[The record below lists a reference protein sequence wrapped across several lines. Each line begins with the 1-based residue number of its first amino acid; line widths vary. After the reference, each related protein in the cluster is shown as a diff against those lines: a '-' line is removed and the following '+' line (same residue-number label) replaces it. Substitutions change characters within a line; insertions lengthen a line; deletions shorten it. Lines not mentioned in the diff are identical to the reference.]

1 MWKSFWNLKALYSF
15 AHPRLRT
22 LHCLAKLLNDH
33 LPIYDTTHFFK
44 WEFADQNFK
53 NVLSRKVQF
62 DNCILRFHT
71 GDRTAILRGHR
82 SSHAKDQ
89 PFAKQRQNIYF
100 AVSCGP
106 CQLYWPDPK
115 GRNRDTLGL
124 QSSALL
130 TELVLLLCFRLST
143 SKREFSRRTPEI
155 L

>member
-1 MWKSFWNLKALYSF
+1 MKRLIFSNENLPIKILKSALYCSV
-15 AHPRLRT
+15 
-22 LHCLAKLLNDH
+22 
-33 LPIYDTTHFFK
+33 
-44 WEFADQNFK
+44 
-53 NVLSRKVQF
+53 NVLSTKVQL

-89 PFAKQRQNIYF
+89 PFAKQRQNFYF

-155 L
+155 YRRACFLPSWSKVHFL